1 MYKTDAVEMNI
12 LQLAKGRKATNPS
25 APRHVIHDYEAI
37 ASPSAQQLLF
47 RRNRAAL
54 EVTLM
59 VLRRTIIEISRG
71 QWKSVKM
78 AVEEYTSGGWRVYI
92 LRKK

>member
-1 MYKTDAVEMNI
+1 MYKTEDVVEMNI

-25 APRHVIHDYEAI
+25 VPRHVIHDYETI

-59 VLRRTIIEISRG
+59 VLRRTTIIEISRT
-71 QWKSVKM
+71 M
-78 AVEEYTSGGWRVYI
+78 EIR
-92 LRKK
+92 